1 MRFSQW
7 VYERPDYTEL
17 KKRIRDAASY
27 EELHRVFFE
36 TGKLSGKPL
45 NPGKTQ

>member
-17 KKRIRDAASY
+17 KKCIRDAASY
-27 EELHRVFFE
+27 EELQSI
-36 TGKLSGKPL
+36 L
-45 NPGKTQ
+45 